1 MKQSRGS
8 LYLLTGFILGLGLG
22 LIYALFIQPVNYT
35 DIAPSMLD
43 PAAKDRYRAL
53 IAIAYKA
60 DQDLVRA
67 RARLALL
74 KDEVPYQ
81 ALAEQAQRWLAE
93 GKSEEEA
100 RALGLLAVS
109 LAQAQATIL
118 APPTSNNP
126 TAPAIVVETTTPNPT
141 EIANPPTKNP
151 PTPNQPGGTTPAE
164 GENSNPILQLS
175 PTPPPQVTPTVPLR
189 LQLSKRESV
198 CDPNLGQSLL
208 QVYTWDANGV
218 EMAGVEFVINWQ
230 GGENHFFTGLK
241 PEVGVGYADFTM
253 TPGITYTLRLASG
266 GEPVMNLSTP
276 SCTTNSGEKYWGVV
290 VLEFSPP

>member
-74 KDEVPYQ
+74 KDEDPYR

-118 APPTSNNP
+118 APPTSSNP
-126 TAPAIVVETTTPNPT
+126 VAPAIVPETTTPNPT
-141 EIANPPTKNP
+141 ETANPPTSNP
-151 PTPNQPGGTTPAE
+151 PGVTTPAE
-164 GENSNPILQLS
+164 GVNPNPIQELNPS
-175 PTPPPQVTPTVPLR
+175 PSPQATPTVPLR

-218 EMAGVEFVINWQ
+218 EMPGVELVINWQ

-241 PEVGVGYADFTM
+241 PEVGPGYADFSM

-266 GEPVMNLSTP
+266 GEPVMNLSAP
-276 SCTTNSGEKYWGVV
+276 SCTTNSGEKYWGVW

>member
-22 LIYALFIQPVNYT
+22 LIYSLFIQPVNYT

-43 PAAKDRYRAL
+43 AAAKDRYRAL
-53 IAIAYKA
+53 IAIAYNA

-74 KDEVPYQ
+74 NDDDPFR

-100 RALGLLAVS
+100 RALGLLAAS

-118 APPTSNNP
+118 APPTSNIP
-126 TAPAIVVETTTPNPT
+126 ATIPVEAETSSLTATDTTV
-141 EIANPPTKNP
+141 P
-151 PTPNQPGGTTPAE
+151 PTPNSEGIVAPAE
-164 GENSNPILQLS
+164 GVNPN
-175 PTPPPQVTPTVPLR
+175 PTPLINPFPSPQVTPTIALR

-198 CDPNLGQSLL
+198 CDPTRGQSLI
-208 QVYTWDANGV
+208 QVYTWDANGAEV
-218 EMAGVEFVINWQ
+218 PGVELVINWQ

-241 PEVGVGYADFTM
+241 PEMGAGYADFSM

-276 SCTTNSGEKYWGVV
+276 ACTTSSGEKYWGNW

>member
-22 LIYALFIQPVNYT
+22 LIYSLFIQPVNYT
-35 DIAPSMLD
+35 DIAPAMLD

-53 IAIAYKA
+53 IAIAYNA

-74 KDEVPYQ
+74 RDDDPFR

-93 GKSEEEA
+93 GKSAEEA

-118 APPTSNNP
+118 APPTSNIP
-126 TAPAIVVETTTPNPT
+126 TPPPTVAETSNLTGTETT
-141 EIANPPTKNP
+141 IP
-151 PTPNQPGGTTPAE
+151 PTPNPAGAVAPAE
-164 GENSNPILQLS
+164 GENLNPTQPIN
-175 PTPPPQVTPTVPLR
+175 PPPSPQVTPTITLH

-198 CDPNLGQSLL
+198 CDPTRGQSLI
-208 QVYTWDANGV
+208 QVYTWDANGA
-218 EMAGVEFVINWQ
+218 EAPGVELVVNWQ

-241 PEVGVGYADFTM
+241 PEMGAGYADFSM

-266 GEPVMNLSTP
+266 GEPVMDLTTP
-276 SCTTNSGEKYWGVV
+276 ACTTSSGEKYWGNW